1 MIAAVRALV
10 LVALVLVPAAA
21 AAEPVRV
28 IDSSSVGAYR
38 LTHSRDRAI
47 DVFGAPTYSRDSH
60 NLNLPQ
66 PENRRCGTY
75 WSRHKLGISYLGE
88 CSNTGR
94 AYQVTVEGTGWRT
107 REGLRVGDR
116 ASRIARI
123 YRGARQTPG
132 PKPGIAQEWG
142 LGTLG
147 VEWDLRRARPSS
159 AVIVATQSGRVVGFV
174 LRSSDLR

>member
-1 MIAAVRALV
+1 MISHVRAL
-10 LVALVLVPAAA
+10 ALVVLALVPAAGA
-21 AAEPVRV
+21 APPSRV
-28 IDSSSVGAYR
+28 VDSSSVGPYQ
-38 LTHSRDRAI
+38 LTQSRDRAI
-47 DVFGAPTYSRDSH
+47 DVFGAPTYSSDSH

-66 PENRRCGTY
+66 PENRRCRTY

-94 AYQVTVEGTGWRT
+94 AYQVTVKGTGWRT

-116 ASRIARI
+116 ASRITRI
-123 YRGARQTPG
+123 YRGARRTRG
-132 PKPGIAQEWG
+132 PKPAVAQEWS
-142 LGTLG
+142 LAALG